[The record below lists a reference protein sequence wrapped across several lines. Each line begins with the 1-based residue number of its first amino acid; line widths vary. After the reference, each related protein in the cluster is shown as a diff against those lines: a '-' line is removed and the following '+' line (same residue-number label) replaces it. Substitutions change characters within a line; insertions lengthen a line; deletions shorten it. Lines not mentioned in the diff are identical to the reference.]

1 MTLHDATTNPLL
13 VATNVVKDYPSV
25 KVLKGV
31 NLSVAEGDSF
41 AVIGPNGAG
50 KTTLFKVLTGE
61 VFADRGT
68 VRFEGDD
75 VTRMPEWKRV
85 RLGFGRSFQVARVFK
100 ELTTQENVVIAIEA
114 HERNTGRR
122 PARRL
127 ACRPSPDVREA
138 VEQTLLEVGLIDK
151 RDEPARL
158 LSHGDKKRLELA
170 MSLALQPRIL
180 MLDEPTAG
188 MSPADRRAAT
198 ELIAAIRARHRMT
211 IVLTEH
217 DMEVV
222 FGLASR
228 VAVLHQ
234 GAVIATGTPAEV
246 RDDAMVREIYLGSEL
261 IHA

>member
-1 MTLHDATTNPLL
+1 VADPLL
-13 VATNVVKDYPSV
+13 VATGVVKDYPSV

-31 NLSVAEGDSF
+31 DVAVAEGDTF

-50 KTTLFKVLTGE
+50 KTTLFKVLSGE
-61 VFADRGT
+61 VFADSGT
-68 VRFEGDD
+68 VRFEGQD

-85 RLGFGRSFQVARVFK
+85 RLGFGRSFQVARVFP
-100 ELTTQENVVIAIEA
+100 ELTTDENVVIAIEA
-114 HERNTGRR
+114 YERNNGKR
-122 PARRL
+122 PAHRL
-127 ACRPSPDVREA
+127 ACRPSADVRAA
-138 VEQTLLEVGLIDK
+138 VEETLLEVGLIDK

-170 MSLALQPRIL
+170 MSLALRPRIL

-188 MSPADRRAAT
+188 MSPADRRGAT
-198 ELIAAIRARHRMT
+198 ELIAAIRERHNMT

-217 DMEVV
+217 DMGVV

-234 GAVIATGTPAEV
+234 GAVVATGTPAEV
-246 RDDAMVREIYLGSEL
+246 RDDPMVREIYLGSEPV
-261 IHA
+261 HA